1 MSEAKR
7 ALALLPGLLNDE
19 ALWRHQ
25 VGAVSG
31 KAEPWVANFL
41 TQNSVAEMAADVLA
55 AMPER
60 FSLCGLSMGGYVA
73 LEIMR
78 QAPER
83 VERLALLD
91 TQARQDPPEATQ
103 RRKDLMKLAEMG
115 EFKGV
120 TQRLLPLLVHPDGV
134 DDPEVGGVVREMAG
148 RVGKEAFLRQQTAI
162 MTRADSR
169 PTLAEIACP
178 TLVLCGEDDQL
189 TPPSLHLEMA
199 AGISGARLVQ
209 LPRCGHLPPL
219 ERPQET
225 TAALLQ
231 WLNEA

>member
-231 WLNEA
+231 WLDEA